1 INMPAD
7 GPLESVQVFG
17 HKTHHSS
24 FPVQEGDVLIR
35 VNGRPEERVE
45 PATLQNKLLEPVLRS
60 VAPHRSTPAMSTAL
74 LAYYQKDVDE
84 ASEKE
89 IQDILIQYDK
99 SPLCYQ
105 HQRCAMKGAMG
116 PRGDATNQGY
126 RA

>member
-1 INMPAD
+1 MPAD

-17 HKTHHSS
+17 RKTHHSS

-89 IQDILIQYDK
+89 IQDILIQYD
-99 SPLCYQ
+99 S
-105 HQRCAMKGAMG
+105 
-116 PRGDATNQGY
+116 GDFPSFT
-126 RA
+126 